1 MHFSLLTIPLSLLAI
16 GSQAMPATRDGH
28 PSEPDIKRY
37 PMPIPHPLAARGDR
51 SPMPVNNTDNGL
63 YKQWNCNWVGLD
75 QKGCAKAR
83 KILEEALAHDQNQ
96 VQTNSCTSV
105 NMGGAT
111 ALYCV
116 GLQEGSTND
125 LISVPPGTLPAVW
138 EAVRGN
144 CGGNEGGVVGV
155 EGLWAAGYLDTKSA
169 RTFIRGSPL
178 EMKL

>member
-28 PSEPDIKRY
+28 PSSLDIKRI
-37 PMPIPHPLAARGDR
+37 PIIPDARGDR
-51 SPMPVNNTDNGL
+51 SPMPANNTDNGL

-83 KILEEALAHDQNQ
+83 KILEEALAQDQNQ

-105 NMGGAT
+105 NMRGAT

-116 GLQEGSTND
+116 GVQEGNTSDT
-125 LISVPPGTLPAVW
+125 ISVPPSTLPAVW
-138 EAVRGN
+138 EAVQSN
-144 CGGNEGGVVGV
+144 CGANVGGVVGV
-155 EGLWAAGYLDTKSA
+155 EGLWAAGYLDTESA